1 MIILQ
6 TAGKGRYASPLISGR
21 FQILES
27 AIGKR
32 FFVVDLLAYHT
43 IPLAVDGSI
52 KYFASIKDAEEWISL
67 FTGTGVPRIEKRPYR
82 TFKKGVEMK
91 TNAKKA
97 VPKKATRKTAAPVR
111 KATRKAA
118 PTARAPKQAARKA
131 KVEVR
136 KAVRGAV
143 KTVLK
148 AKRKGR
154 GLSKSGT
161 ISATIRE
168 MILAN
173 KLTDEQILAETGKIF
188 GRKIPTTAVKHYRD
202 VLHTYGML

>member
-1 MIILQ
+1 MLQ
-6 TAGKGRYASPLISGR
+6 IAGKGRYTGPLISGR

-27 AIGKR
+27 FIRGS
-32 FFVVDLLAYHT
+32 FVVVDHQEPGLLVREAG
-43 IPLAVDGSI
+43 PLSKPMRFYSKKA
-52 KYFASIKDAEEWISL
+52 AEGWISL
-67 FTGTGVPRIEKRPYR
+67 FTDIKVPRIEKRPYR

-97 VPKKATRKTAAPVR
+97 TPKKTAAPVR
-111 KATRKAA
+111 KAARKAA
-118 PTARAPKQAARKA
+118 PAARKAAPKQAARKA
-131 KVEVR
+131 KTEAR
-136 KAVRGAV
+136 KAVRTAV

-168 MILAN
+168 MILAK

-188 GRKIPTTAVKHYRD
+188 GRKIPTTAVKHYRG
-202 VLHTYGML
+202 VLANYGML